1 MKTGLGSPSIVRIG
15 AVLAF
20 AVWTMLTTSGC
31 ASLMASGPRKIPIAS
46 QPAGAKVSIYNRSNE
61 LVTVQTTPF
70 VAQLSPRYRFFQ
82 GQRYRIVFEM
92 EGYESAEA
100 QLNPRVG
107 PWYLGNLLVGLAG
120 FLIIDPATGAMF
132 RLEPDELDQMLTPL
146 PSPTPTT
153 DTTPAPEAEAVP
165 APEAAPVAEPAAE

>member
-1 MKTGLGSPSIVRIG
+1 MRSGLAALVV
-15 AVLAF
+15 AVTLMF
-20 AVWTMLTTSGC
+20 TSGC

-70 VAQLSPRYRFFQ
+70 VAQLSPRHRYFR

-92 EGYESAEA
+92 EGYETTEA

-120 FLIIDPATGAMF
+120 FLIIDPATGAMY
-132 RLEPDELDQMLTPL
+132 RLEPDELDQVLTPL
-146 PSPTPTT
+146 PSTPPTNPEPTPQ
-153 DTTPAPEAEAVP
+153 
-165 APEAAPVAEPAAE
+165 

>member
-1 MKTGLGSPSIVRIG
+1 M
-15 AVLAF
+15 
-20 AVWTMLTTSGC
+20 WTMLTTSGC
-31 ASLMASGPRKIPIAS
+31 ASVMASGPRKIPIAS

-70 VAQLSPRYRFFQ
+70 VAQLSPRHRYFQ

-100 QLNPRVG
+100 HLKPRVG

-132 RLEPDELDQMLTPL
+132 RLEPDEVDQVLTPL
-146 PSPTPTT
+146 PSPSPTPTPT
-153 DTTPAPEAEAVP
+153 PTADPTPASE
-165 APEAAPVAEPAAE
+165 

>member
-1 MKTGLGSPSIVRIG
+1 MRSGLAALVV
-15 AVLAF
+15 AVTLMF
-20 AVWTMLTTSGC
+20 TSGC
-31 ASLMASGPRKIPIAS
+31 ASVMASGPRKIPIAS

-70 VAQLSPRYRFFQ
+70 VAQLSPRHRYFR

-92 EGYESAEA
+92 EGYETAEA

-107 PWYLGNLLVGLAG
+107 PWYLGNLLVGPAG

-132 RLEPDELDQMLTPL
+132 RLEPDELDQVLTPL
-146 PSPTPTT
+146 PS
-153 DTTPAPEAEAVP
+153 TTPPNPEP
-165 APEAAPVAEPAAE
+165 TAAPASE